1 MQNILILADGHYA
14 ERFLVRI
21 AKRRVGENHYVVV
34 TPRPLE
40 SLEAFASEC
49 DVHLFDPTSALKLS
63 KVLYAHTFDSVFILM
78 NSDEESRACWDNV
91 RAVNESI
98 EIILLDQWGAFSV
111 LEESATHV
119 LDAAQLIAN
128 RLYDHLPNVPVV
140 AQNVGLAQG
149 EIMEVMVPYGSP
161 FAYRHVGS
169 IAQVKWR
176 IAAVYREGKQILP
189 THATMIRP
197 QDTLLILGKPAVL
210 ENVYH
215 RISRKE
221 GRFPEPFGRHLY
233 LILDLEAEGE
243 GATGRLQESIHLL
256 ERLEDNRLY
265 VRLIRPGDFA
275 LIDALRKYEETN
287 DRIEVVVEYE
297 DRPVPEIIL
306 EDVTRYDVGLVMMDA
321 ALFSYKG
328 VAEEMQAHKK
338 LVMLFG
344 DTPLYGITRLVVM
357 MSEDAEMES
366 ISSTLFYAAETLDL
380 KPCLCQ
386 YDPEGDF
393 EAHRRVVEHYEM
405 LAKIFQYPIKVEQK
419 VRNPIRALEEM
430 DQVLQ
435 VVPFT
440 PRLYGEDLFRIFST
454 RLSDYLLETTRHPK
468 LLIPAEEQ

>member
-14 ERFLVRI
+14 ERFLARI
-21 AKRRVGENHYVVV
+21 AKRRVGKNHYVVV

-40 SLEAFASEC
+40 SMETFASEYEL
-49 DVHLFDPTSALKLS
+49 HLFDPTSALKLS
-63 KVLYAHTFDSVFILM
+63 KLLYTHTFDSVFILM
-78 NSDEESRACWDNV
+78 NSDEEVRACWDNV
-91 RAVNESI
+91 RAASESI

-119 LDAAQLIAN
+119 VDAAQLIAN

-176 IAAVYREGKQILP
+176 IAAVYREGRQILP

-210 ENVYH
+210 ENVYR
-215 RISRKE
+215 RISQNAA
-221 GRFPEPFGRHLY
+221 RFPEPFGRHLY
-233 LILDLEAEGE
+233 LILDLDKETEVAE
-243 GATGRLQESIHLL
+243 GRLQESIHLL

-275 LIDALRKYEETN
+275 LIESLRAYEKNHE
-287 DRIEVVVEYE
+287 RIEVVVEYE

-306 EDVTRYDVGLVMMDA
+306 EDVTRYDVGLVMMDD
-321 ALFSYKG
+321 ALFGCKG

-338 LVMLFG
+338 LVLLFG

-366 ISSTLFYAAETLDL
+366 ISSTLFYAAETLEL

-430 DQVLQ
+430 EQVLQ

-440 PRLYGEDLFRIFST
+440 PRLYREDLFRIFST

>member
-14 ERFLVRI
+14 ERFLLRL
-21 AKRRVGENHYVVV
+21 AQRRVGENHYVVV
-34 TPRPLE
+34 TPRPLTSPE
-40 SLEAFASEC
+40 NFTSEC
-49 DVHLFDPTSALKLS
+49 DLQQFDPTSALRLS
-63 KVLYAHTFDSVFILM
+63 KLLYAHTFTSVFILM
-78 NSDEESRACWDNV
+78 NSDEEARACWDNV
-91 RAVNESI
+91 RSTSESI

-111 LEESATHV
+111 LSDSATHV
-119 LDAAQLIAN
+119 IDAAQIVAN

-140 AQNVGLAQG
+140 AQNVGLGEG

-210 ENVYH
+210 ENVYR
-215 RISRKE
+215 RISQNAA
-221 GRFPEPFGRHLY
+221 RFPEPFGRHLY
-233 LILDLEAEGE
+233 LILDLDADGE

-256 ERLEDNRLY
+256 ERLEENRLY
-265 VRLIRPGDFA
+265 VRLIRPGDFE
-275 LIDALRKYEETN
+275 LIETLRGFEKTN
-287 DRIEVVVEYE
+287 ERIEVHVQYE
-297 DRPVPEIIL
+297 DRPIQELIL
-306 EDVTRYDVGLVMMDA
+306 EDVTRYDVGLVMMDPQ
-321 ALFSYKG
+321 LFGTKG

-344 DTPLYGITRLVVM
+344 DTPLYGIERLVVM
-357 MSEDAEMES
+357 MSEEAEMES

-380 KPCLCQ
+380 KPCLCD

-405 LAKIFQYPIKVEQK
+405 LAKIFQYPIKIDQK
-419 VRNPIRALEEM
+419 ILNPIRALEEM
-430 DQVLQ
+430 KHVLQ

-440 PRLYGEDLFRIFST
+440 PKLYGDDLFRIFST
-454 RLSDYLLETTRHPK
+454 RLSDYLLESHRHPK